1 MRIKHLEASLSCLQR
16 EFDEPK
22 IDLEQYPTCPE
33 LAASIMDMAVK
44 RGDIGNPGQSCLD
57 LGCGTGMLT
66 VAAAFVVEE
75 GEFVWGVDCDEDA
88 LTIARNNVDHVELED
103 CVKFIHAK
111 VRMKEANLDGTDDNN
126 KNVGGPHK
134 KRGGRNSRD
143 AGRGRVGR
151 GGRGGAH
158 NAASSTKSRLIHDK
172 EDGVPLA
179 DNCVE

>member
-1 MRIKHLEASLSCLQR
+1 MRVKHLEASLSCLQR
-16 EFDEPK
+16 EFDDPK

-33 LAASIMDMAVK
+33 LAASIMDMAIK

-66 VAAAFVVEE
+66 VAAAFVIEE
-75 GEFVWGVDCDEDA
+75 GEFVYGVDCDDDA
-88 LTIARNNVDHVELED
+88 LTIAQSNVEHVELED
-103 CVKFIHAK
+103 CVKFLQAK
-111 VRMKEANLDGTDDNN
+111 VRMKEANLDENVDN

-134 KRGGRNSRD
+134 KRGGRN
-143 AGRGRVGR
+143 GR
-151 GGRGGAH
+151 GGRGRGGRNGRGGGAH

-179 DNCVE
+179 DKCVE